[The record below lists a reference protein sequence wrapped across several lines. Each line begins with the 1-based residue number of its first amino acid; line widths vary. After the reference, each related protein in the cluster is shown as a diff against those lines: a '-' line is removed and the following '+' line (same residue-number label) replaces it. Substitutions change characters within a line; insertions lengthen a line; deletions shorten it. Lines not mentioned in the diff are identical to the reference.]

1 MNFNELVIKVNN
13 ENLENNDVLNNI
25 ILNINI
31 TLDNFNDWVEKVFSA
46 EVDKFDMS
54 KLPYLIDGLYKEDDK
69 LRFMLCCMLLES
81 TCDKLEFITN
91 LERYPIFKAKLETM
105 VNTLVTVYDR
115 VDNGIANCMSLI
127 LINNDPKLEFLNEE
141 QKSKVEKATIRKL
154 NDILNYLKGGNVNPI
169 VYYDL
174 EIILDFA
181 CYMNNQSIREL
192 VLKLDEL
199 KDNQSADLYIIKYK
213 LVNNLDLN
221 EIKIKK
227 YCEDDTTIFKLYNIM
242 EEFNVQDKYLSD
254 VSQKKL
260 AMVDMKRWLSYP
272 TELGAEP
279 DMIELLGEFIFNEQK
294 CYAYKFK
301 KNGFSIEGELIGISG
316 GYPIKK
322 VSAKASGY
330 TFSKFEKVS
339 DENWKQQAI
348 ELATFISNS
357 WKERANKSNI

>member
-154 NDILNYLKGGNVNPI
+154 
-169 VYYDL
+169 
-174 EIILDFA
+174 
-181 CYMNNQSIREL
+181 
-192 VLKLDEL
+192 
-199 KDNQSADLYIIKYK
+199 
-213 LVNNLDLN
+213 
-221 EIKIKK
+221 
-227 YCEDDTTIFKLYNIM
+227 
-242 EEFNVQDKYLSD
+242 
-254 VSQKKL
+254 
-260 AMVDMKRWLSYP
+260 
-272 TELGAEP
+272 
-279 DMIELLGEFIFNEQK
+279 
-294 CYAYKFK
+294 
-301 KNGFSIEGELIGISG
+301 
-316 GYPIKK
+316 K
-322 VSAKASGY
+322 V
-330 TFSKFEKVS
+330 EM
-339 DENWKQQAI
+339 
-348 ELATFISNS
+348 
-357 WKERANKSNI
+357 